1 MGIKGKTILL
11 AVTGGIAAFK
21 AAALTSQLT
30 KAGAS
35 VHVLMTPAAKA
46 FVGVPTF
53 QALSRNPVHD
63 DTFNEKV
70 PHQIAHID
78 LADRADLILVA
89 PATANIVAKLA
100 AGQAD
105 NMVTTT
111 ILASKAPVWVAPA
124 MNVNMFEHPAVQ
136 NNIRILK
143 SYGYEVFEPGE
154 GLLACGWVGK
164 GRLPEP
170 EDLYHAIQTFFTTS
184 EDKPLEGKHL
194 LITAGPTQEPI
205 DPVRFLTNYSTGKM
219 GYALAKAAKRLGA
232 YVTLVSG
239 PTHLPPPPVDAF
251 VPVHTTIE
259 MYEAVHALFCD
270 IDAVIKTAA
279 VADFRPKYISKQK
292 VKKDKMAGDWA
303 IELVANPDILKSLG
317 ERKTHQILVGFAAET
332 ENIEAHA
339 LAKLEKKQA
348 DMIVA
353 NDVSKEGTG
362 FASDSNEV
370 TLYYKTG
377 EVQKVSMRSKDDVA
391 IEICQALARLFQAR
405 EQK

>member
-1 MGIKGKTILL
+1 MGMKDKTILL

-21 AAALTSQLT
+21 AAALTSSLT

-35 VHVLMTPAAKA
+35 VHVLMTPAAKT

-89 PATANIVAKLA
+89 PATANIIAKLA
-100 AGQAD
+100 SGQAD
-105 NMVTTT
+105 DMVTTT

-136 NNIRILK
+136 TNLRILK
-143 SYGYEVFEPGE
+143 SYGYNVFEPGE

-170 EDLYHAIQTFFTTS
+170 EDLFNAIDMFFS
-184 EDKPLEGKHL
+184 KQEDKPLKNKRV

-219 GYALAKAAKRLGA
+219 GYALAKAAKQLGA
-232 YVTLVSG
+232 HVTLISG
-239 PTHLPPPPVDAF
+239 PTHLPRPSVDEF
-251 VPVHTTIE
+251 VPVQTTND
-259 MYEAVHALFCD
+259 MFEAVHARFD
-270 IDAVIKTAA
+270 QTDAVIKTAA
-279 VADFRPKYISKQK
+279 VADFRPKNVAKQK
-292 VKKDKMAGDWA
+292 VKKDKLAGNWA
-303 IELVANPDILKSLG
+303 IELEANPDILKSLG
-317 ERKTHQILVGFAAET
+317 ERKSHQVLVGFAAET
-332 ENIEAHA
+332 ENIEANA
-339 LAKLEKKQA
+339 RAKIEKKQA
-348 DMIVA
+348 DLIVA
-353 NDVSKEGTG
+353 NDVSQEGAG

-370 TLYYKTG
+370 VLYYKTG
-377 EVQKVSMRSKDDVA
+377 EVKKISMRSKDDVA
-391 IEICQALARLFQAR
+391 LEICQALAQLFESR

>member
-1 MGIKGKTILL
+1 MKDKTILL

-21 AAALTSQLT
+21 AAALTSSLT

-35 VHVLMTPAAKA
+35 VHVLMTPAAKT

-89 PATANIVAKLA
+89 PATANIIAKLA
-100 AGQAD
+100 SGQAD
-105 NMVTTT
+105 DMVTTT

-136 NNIRILK
+136 TNLRILK
-143 SYGYEVFEPGE
+143 SYGYDVFEPGE

-170 EDLYHAIQTFFTTS
+170 EDLFNAIDLFFS
-184 EDKPLEGKHL
+184 SQEDKPLKNKRV

-219 GYALAKAAKRLGA
+219 GYALAKAAKQLGA
-232 YVTLVSG
+232 HVTLISG
-239 PTHLPPPPVDAF
+239 PTHLPRPSVDEF
-251 VPVHTTIE
+251 VPVQTTND
-259 MYEAVHALFCD
+259 MYEAVHARFD
-270 IDAVIKTAA
+270 QTDAVIKTAA
-279 VADFRPKYISKQK
+279 VADFRPKNVAKQK
-292 VKKDKMAGDWA
+292 VKKDKLAGNWA
-303 IELVANPDILKSLG
+303 IELEANPDILKSLG
-317 ERKTHQILVGFAAET
+317 ERKTHQVLIGFAAET
-332 ENIEAHA
+332 ENIEANA
-339 LAKLEKKQA
+339 RAKIEKKRA
-348 DMIVA
+348 DLIVA
-353 NDVSKEGTG
+353 NDVSQEGAG

-370 TLYYKTG
+370 VLYYKTG
-377 EVQKVSMRSKDDVA
+377 EVKKISMRSKDDVA
-391 IEICQALARLFQAR
+391 LEICQALAQLFQSR